1 MEGGKA
7 QGVFWN
13 VLKVGMRALPVLEK
27 RLMTFPWVPD
37 EFPDRKK
44 QNFPGPASPNLCG
57 EIASSTGGGMLMDGS
72 LRGEGRGKREG
83 RVVVSGP
90 CSEKEKNTFPHPA
103 AGNIR

>member
-1 MEGGKA
+1 MS
-7 QGVFWN
+7 WN

-57 EIASSTGGGMLMDGS
+57 EIASPTGGGMLMDGS

-83 RVVVSGP
+83 RIVVSGP